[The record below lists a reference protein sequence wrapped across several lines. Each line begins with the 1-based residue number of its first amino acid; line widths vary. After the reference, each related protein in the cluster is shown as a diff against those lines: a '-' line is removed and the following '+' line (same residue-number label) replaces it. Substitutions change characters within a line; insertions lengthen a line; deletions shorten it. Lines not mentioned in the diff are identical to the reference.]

1 MDRRQQH
8 PERVGCFTERAP
20 GKLTERATGK
30 LTERTTGKGNLAKMR
45 PLETPQ
51 CAPVACSELTC
62 SSE

>member
-8 PERVGCFTERAP
+8 PERVGCFT

-45 PLETPQ
+45 PLETAQ